1 MLFIRE
7 HLDGIADGSIKLA
20 FRKWQRPTVKTGGRL
35 RIPGGVLSIKSVE
48 QINPQQITERDAKK
62 AGYPS
67 SASLLKELEKREGD
81 LYRIRF
87 ELAGEDE
94 RIELRKVTK
103 FSVDEWNTLLNKLD
117 RLDKFSSQGD
127 WVVTFLRM
135 VSEKPGIRAPD
146 LAAEFGVETLWFK
159 TNMRK
164 LKELGLTESLVVGYR
179 LSPRGKVV
187 LRKLTK

>member
-7 HLDGIADGSIKLA
+7 HLEGIADGRIKLA
-20 FRKWQRPTVKTGGRL
+20 FRKWKKATVKTGGRL
-35 RIPGGVLSIKSVE
+35 RTPVGVLSIKSVE
-48 QINPQQITERDAKK
+48 LINPQQITERDAKQ
-62 AGYPS
+62 AGYS
-67 SASLLKELEKREGD
+67 SRDSLLKELDKREGD

-87 ELAGEDE
+87 EVAGEDE

-103 FSVDEWNTLLNKLD
+103 FNSDEWKSMLNKLD
-117 RLDKFSSQGD
+117 RLDKFSSRGR

-135 VSEKPGIRAPD
+135 VSEKPGTRAPD

-164 LKELGLTESLVVGYR
+164 LKELGLTESLIVGYR